1 MNNIIKNKH
10 FDIINPFK
18 LKKYVWNNNIKL
30 DNIKEVYENS
40 KTYEIFKKPKQNK
53 IKRKITAP
61 PYSFQI
67 DITVFKPFKN
77 KKFCFS
83 LIDIESRK
91 AFMYILKN
99 KWLDEINHYFKIFIN
114 DMNEQK
120 IKINSI
126 TGDLEFNKKAF
137 VNICNDNN
145 IKTYFI
151 KSADEHIINKGS
163 NVLGII
169 DRFTRTIK
177 HYLNKYLNKINWNDW
192 PNALDTILNVYNDLP
207 HRGLYNYKYWPNDVF
222 KNSKLLLDKFNENLF
237 NENKNKPKYNIG
249 DVVRKI
255 KNNNIFD
262 KEKANFSDELYII
275 VNIVKNRYSIENLK
289 TNEADNKLYKYNE
302 LLLTK
307 NSGLDDNKESQKINN
322 FEKKIKI
329 KNKLKKESVDKKNII
344 SDDIRTR
351 KEKKD
356 FINDTDI
363 KKRLRSNK

>member
-40 KTYEIFKKPKQNK
+40 KTYEVFKKPKQNK
-53 IKRKITAP
+53 FKRKITAP

-99 KWLDEINHYFKIFIN
+99 KWLDEINHYFKIFI
-114 DMNEQK
+114 DEMNKKK

-126 TGDLEFNKKAF
+126 TWDLEFNKKAF
-137 VNICNDNN
+137 VDICNDNN

-177 HYLNKYLNKINWNDW
+177 HYLIKYLNKINWNDW
-192 PNALDTILNVYNDLP
+192 PN
-207 HRGLYNYKYWPNDVF
+207 
-222 KNSKLLLDKFNENLF
+222 S
-237 NENKNKPKYNIG
+237 
-249 DVVRKI
+249 
-255 KNNNIFD
+255 
-262 KEKANFSDELYII
+262 
-275 VNIVKNRYSIENLK
+275 
-289 TNEADNKLYKYNE
+289 
-302 LLLTK
+302 
-307 NSGLDDNKESQKINN
+307 
-322 FEKKIKI
+322 
-329 KNKLKKESVDKKNII
+329 
-344 SDDIRTR
+344 
-351 KEKKD
+351 
-356 FINDTDI
+356 
-363 KKRLRSNK
+363 